1 MSALDSPQPLRR
13 WSHPTINDPQGLT
26 FGRAPHPVR
35 CGLGLEIGA
44 GSVFPEINFTLP
56 QMLITPSTWG
66 EVREIYERTIRDL
79 LKRARE
85 LRPAGLMVEFEH
97 LPPMTATPAWGAEL
111 TRLLKSHL
119 QAAQDEWGLASALRV
134 TIVDL
139 RDETHPPRRRSGSA
153 WESMHAS
160 LVECA
165 AAGADV
171 LSIESTGGK
180 EVHDAALPRGDLS
193 GIVLALGVLAPRDMH
208 WLWREIVGVSTA
220 HGIVAGGDSA
230 CGFANTA
237 MQLAGQRMLPDC
249 LAGLVRAMSAVR
261 SLGAFECGAVGPS
274 KDCAYEN
281 PVLKAITGY
290 PISMEGRSATCA
302 HLSPIGN
309 IAAAAADLW
318 SNESVPDVRL
328 LSGPAPVA
336 SLESLAYDCRL
347 MNTAIARGED
357 RMLRDLH
364 VASDA
369 PHSCQ
374 AGLLTPDASI
384 ALARAITGQSET
396 YQRTL
401 AAGRV
406 ALDWL
411 AQLAADGD
419 LALPPAE
426 NRWLDRLRRDFDRLP
441 GNEDALIHQT
451 RAHYGSLYD
460 PSQYGLES

>member
-1 MSALDSPQPLRR
+1 MPALDAPQPLKR
-13 WSHPTINDPQGLT
+13 WSRPTIDDPENLT

-44 GSVFPEINFTLP
+44 GFVCPEINFTLP
-56 QMLITPSTWG
+56 QMLITTATWG
-66 EVREIYERTIRDL
+66 EVCEIYDRTICDL
-79 LKRARE
+79 LNRARV
-85 LRPAGLMVEFEH
+85 LRPTGLMVEFEH
-97 LPPMTATPAWGAEL
+97 LPPMTAKPAWGAEL
-111 TRLLKSHL
+111 TQILKSHL
-119 QAAQDEWGLASALRV
+119 QAARDEWGLASALRV

-139 RDETHPPRRRSGSA
+139 RDETHPPQRRSGPA
-153 WESMHAS
+153 WESMRAA

-165 AAGADV
+165 TAGADV

-180 EVHDAALPRGDLS
+180 EVHDAALPRGDLA

-208 WLWREIVGVSTA
+208 WLWGEIVGVSSA

-328 LSGPAPVA
+328 LSGAAPIA
-336 SLESLAYDCRL
+336 SLESLVYDCRL

-357 RMLRDLH
+357 RTLRDLH

-369 PHSCQ
+369 PHACQ
-374 AGLLTPDASI
+374 AALLAPEASI
-384 ALARAITGQSET
+384 AIARAITGQSDAH
-396 YQRTL
+396 QRTL

-411 AQLAADGD
+411 AQRAADGE
-419 LALPPAE
+419 LVLPPTE
-426 NRWLDRLRRDFDRLP
+426 HRWLDRLRRDFDRLP
-441 GNEDALIHQT
+441 QSEDALIQQT
-451 RAHYGSLYD
+451 QAHYGSLYD
-460 PSQYGLES
+460 LSQYGLKS